1 MRSPNFFLWFL
12 FLLGVGCLPLLLH
25 LEYLN
30 NTFRQLRT
38 VPTDSTP
45 DSAARSPQ
53 TQTQTQTPTDDAA
66 LETEEGGELV
76 TEQEDEADDP
86 TASHISSLIA
96 SLMTSNTTPLVT
108 ERLKNT
114 SAGNST
120 PTGWEEG
127 LQQLVLKQELRH
139 QVLAN
144 ICSKYQLGSWDQ
156 VVSKT
161 HMSMIHVED
170 QSRLLYCEVPKVGCS
185 NWKRVLMVLAGR
197 ATSVLNIPHVT
208 AHFKNK
214 LRKLEEYGPKGINQR
229 LNTYTKVLFVRDPF
243 ERLVSAY
250 RDKFENKNDYYHS
263 LFGRPIISRYRAN
276 PSQEALRTG
285 DGVTFREFVHYL
297 LDPQRPVG
305 NDIHWAKMST
315 LCPPC
320 VIQYDF
326 IGKFENMNSEANFL
340 LRSIGAPQ
348 NLSYPDYKDRNPED
362 ERTHSSIMKKYFSQL
377 NATERQGVYDFYRID
392 YEMFDFPKPLQD
404 LH

>member
-1 MRSPNFFLWFL
+1 QS
-12 FLLGVGCLPLLLH
+12 GH
-25 LEYLN
+25 
-30 NTFRQLRT
+30 TH
-38 VPTDSTP
+38 
-45 DSAARSPQ
+45 
-53 TQTQTQTPTDDAA
+53 TPTGHANTHTPTGHA
-66 LETEEGGELV
+66 NTHTPTGH
-76 TEQEDEADDP
+76 DEADDP

-120 PTGWEEG
+120 HTGWEEG

-156 VVSKT
+156 
-161 HMSMIHVED
+161 
-170 QSRLLYCEVPKVGCS
+170 VPKVGCS

-362 ERTHSSIMKKYFSQL
+362 ERTHCSLSVKQKRTCFSFL
-377 NATERQGVYDFYRID
+377 FRNFLFTKTVC
-392 YEMFDFPKPLQD
+392 LQPSVTKRKN
-404 LH
+404 

>member
-1 MRSPNFFLWFL
+1 
-12 FLLGVGCLPLLLH
+12 
-25 LEYLN
+25 
-30 NTFRQLRT
+30 
-38 VPTDSTP
+38 
-45 DSAARSPQ
+45 
-53 TQTQTQTPTDDAA
+53 
-66 LETEEGGELV
+66 
-76 TEQEDEADDP
+76 
-86 TASHISSLIA
+86 
-96 SLMTSNTTPLVT
+96 
-108 ERLKNT
+108 
-114 SAGNST
+114 NST
-120 PTGWEEG
+120 HTGWEEG
-127 LQQLVLKQELRH
+127 LQQL
-139 QVLAN
+139 
-144 ICSKYQLGSWDQ
+144 

-170 QSRLLYCEVPKVGCS
+170 KSRLLYCEVPKVGCS

-229 LNTYTKVLFVRDPF
+229 LNTYTKVLFVRDP
-243 ERLVSAY
+243 LSVVSAY

-276 PSQEALRTG
+276 PHKK
-285 DGVTFREFVHYL
+285 EFVHYL

-377 NATERQGVYDFYRID
+377 NATESCLHDVNICVSPCLLIRQFFLTTVTFAALL
-392 YEMFDFPKPLQD
+392 KCS
-404 LH
+404 